1 MIPES
6 EIVSAALRI
15 IRDHGQDAAEQADKQ
30 AAQHLRDGDT
40 ENSALWQRI
49 ALKVREIL
57 ADDPVHW
64 FGTETLPTAK
74 RRPKR
79 GGDGRS

>member
-15 IRDHGQDAAEQADKQ
+15 VRDHGEDAARQADKQ
-30 AAQHLRDGDT
+30 AAQHLRDGDA
-40 ENSALWQRI
+40 ESAAMWQRI
-49 ALKVREIL
+49 AAKVRDIL

-64 FGTETLPTAK
+64 FGTEALPMPK

-79 GGDGRS
+79 RGDG